1 MPVGL
6 RQPPLP
12 WSDADTDRYW
22 LAVAKERKSDE
33 RKAMGCA
40 DPFKFTLQA
49 DSDALHPVSQADP
62 DPEYQRVWA
71 SILEWLPPVDRQTL
85 ELGYA
90 SGSGGLPIG
99 RAGGGMHIA
108 AQLGIHQTT
117 FVHRM
122 HIAEAR
128 VAVLAPVCR
137 AGHTLA
143 TVCRRVDATPLHRAS
158 SVPHSALVRAY
169 AATWSTLGAG
179 KVLGLAQAAVHKRV
193 TKMAESEPILQ
204 AIHSTRK
211 LK

>member
-1 MPVGL
+1 MPVGP
-6 RQPPLP
+6 RQLHLP
-12 WSDADTDRYW
+12 WTDADTDAYW
-22 LAVAKERKSDE
+22 LAVAREHKSDE

-40 DPFKFTLQA
+40 DPFKFSLRA
-49 DSDALHPVSQADP
+49 GDDALHPASLAEP
-62 DPEYQRVWA
+62 DPELQRVWA

-85 ELGYA
+85 ELGYQ
-90 SGSGGLPIG
+90 SSSGGLPIG

-108 AQLGIHQTT
+108 RELGIHQTT

-128 VAVLAPVCR
+128 LTVLAPLCR
-137 AGHTLA
+137 AGHSIQA
-143 TVCRRVDATPLHRAS
+143 VCRRVDATPLHRAS

-179 KVLGLAQAAVHKRV
+179 KVLGLAQAAVHKRI
-193 TKMAESEPILQ
+193 TRLAQSEPILQ